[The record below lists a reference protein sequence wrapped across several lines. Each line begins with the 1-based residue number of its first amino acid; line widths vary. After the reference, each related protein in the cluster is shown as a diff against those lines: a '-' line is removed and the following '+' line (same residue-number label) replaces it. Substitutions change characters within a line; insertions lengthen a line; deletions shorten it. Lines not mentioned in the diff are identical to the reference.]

1 MKRLYFGFSLLL
13 LAGCATPFHFYWR
26 VRDLVLSPDP
36 VIELAT
42 ADSKVLLTVEKRTM
56 QKLFL
61 AHVRIARA
69 ANIQAELVV
78 VDGTEPN
85 AFALFIGSRRAV
97 AINLAMVKLIGDQD
111 DEFAAL
117 LGHECAHWAKGHLD
131 SAGTRRSTIQ
141 GLGTLVGL
149 GLGAA
154 GVPAAGVISGLGA
167 DVIESSFSRDDE
179 READAWGIE
188 YMTAAGYDPWAAVRM
203 HEKML
208 AMPGGINIPFL
219 SSHPSNQERI
229 ENLKHLIEAKKS
241 QINTNPPP

>member
-26 VRDLVLSPDP
+26 VRELVVSPDP

-42 ADSKVLLTVEKRTM
+42 TDSKVLLTAEKRTV

-69 ANIQAELVV
+69 ANLQAELLL
-78 VDGTEPN
+78 VDGDEPN
-85 AFALFIGSRRAV
+85 AFAALVGDRRAV
-97 AINLAMVKLIGDQD
+97 AINLGMVKLVGDKD

-117 LGHECAHWAKGHLD
+117 LGHETAHWARGHVD
-131 SAGTRRSTIQ
+131 SGRTRSSTIQ
-141 GLGTLVGL
+141 GLGTLVGV
-149 GLGAA
+149 GLGAV

-167 DVIESSFSRDDE
+167 DIIESSFSRDDE

-188 YMTAAGYDPWAAVRM
+188 YMAAAGYDPWAAVRM

-208 AMPGGINIPFL
+208 ALPRGVRIPFL

-229 ENLKHLIEAKKS
+229 ENLKQLIDTKQL
-241 QINTNPPP
+241 QINANP